1 MFRDVARLRAPGV
14 NALLVPPA
22 DAGALA
28 DAITQ
33 LSRDKGLRRKFGEAG
48 RRLVENEYSAV
59 RIGTDIVT
67 LYNHLLDCK
76 R

>member
-1 MFRDVARLRAPGV
+1 
-14 NALLVPPA
+14 LVPPA

-48 RRLVENEYSAV
+48 RLMVESEYSAERV
-59 RIGTDIVT
+59 GTDIVT
-67 LYNHLLDCK
+67 LYDQLLDCK